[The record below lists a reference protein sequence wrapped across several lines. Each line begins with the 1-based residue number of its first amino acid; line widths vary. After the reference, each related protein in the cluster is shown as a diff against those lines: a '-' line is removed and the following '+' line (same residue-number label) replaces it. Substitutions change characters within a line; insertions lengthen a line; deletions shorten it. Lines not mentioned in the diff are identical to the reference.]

1 MIERIGGNENI
12 VEDIA
17 KEFRETLRD
26 AIEKKTIK
34 KLDEKDINTI
44 SDMVALFS
52 SILIMQYQ
60 TELLTE
66 LRMKLR

>member
-1 MIERIGGNENI
+1 MIEKIGGNDHI
-12 VEDIA
+12 VGDIA
-17 KEFRETLRD
+17 KEFREVLKD

-52 SILIMQYQ
+52 SVLIMQYQ